1 MTAPHIVRI
10 DDAAGAGA
18 DLLGGKG
25 ASLARL
31 SEAGLRV
38 PPGFVVTTAAY
49 RSAIGRVVAADEPA
63 RVREL
68 IANHPVPDALAAAV
82 ADAYA
87 ALGSDAAVAVRSS
100 SAAEDSADHSFA
112 GEHDTYLWVRG
123 ADAVLAKVRECW
135 ASLYTDRAV
144 EYRRRV
150 GLAAGGAE
158 MAVVVQEMVPARSA
172 GVFMTLNPENGD
184 RSKVAVES
192 VWGLGEPLVS
202 GTVTPDGFHL
212 DKVTG
217 EVVRRTVVAKP
228 TQLVRAPSGS
238 GTVTADV
245 DADRHETPSLDD
257 AELAELLRLARLVER
272 HFGCPQD
279 GEFAIGPGSAPDNVF
294 LVQSRPET
302 VWSRRARPAAAHGA
316 TLMDSILSNLV
327 PDPGTRL
334 EPQEPPWQRKRSRAR
349 STSRRPRA
357 PRAGSRCTTGTTSSA
372 RNAGRW
378 TTSGSGSPI
387 GSTTPTSSRPTT
399 RSSAN
404 AGGRPSARST
414 RGCSRCRRRSASTSG
429 F

>member
-1 MTAPHIVRI
+1 MVRI

-38 PPGFVVTTAAY
+38 PPGFVVTTVAY
-49 RSAIGRVVAADEPA
+49 RSAIGAELGDRVDAILAQDAAGA
-63 RVREL
+63 QVREL
-68 IANHPVPDALAAAV
+68 IANHPVDEALAAAV
-82 ADAYA
+82 RSAYA
-87 ALGSDAAVAVRSS
+87 ELGDDVAVAVRSS

-123 ADAVLAKVRECW
+123 ADDVLAKLRECW
-135 ASLYTDRAV
+135 ASLFTTRAID
-144 EYRRRV
+144 YRRRV
-150 GLAAGGAE
+150 GPAAGGAE

-228 TQLVRAPSGS
+228 TELVRAPA
-238 GTVTADV
+238 GTGTTTADV
-245 DADRHETPSLDD
+245 EPDRQETPSLDE
-257 AELAELLRLARLVER
+257 AELVELLRLARLVER

-279 GEFAIGPGSAPDNVF
+279 GEFAIGPGAAPDNVF

-302 VWSRRARPAAAHGA
+302 VWSRRARPAASQGV

-327 PDPGTRL
+327 PD
-334 EPQEPPWQRKRSRAR
+334 
-349 STSRRPRA
+349 
-357 PRAGSRCTTGTTSSA
+357 TG
-372 RNAGRW
+372 RE
-378 TTSGSGSPI
+378 
-387 GSTTPTSSRPTT
+387 
-399 RSSAN
+399 
-404 AGGRPSARST
+404 
-414 RGCSRCRRRSASTSG
+414 
-429 F
+429 